1 MEPSE
6 LLRRFVEVQD
16 RLDSSAEVIMSMP
29 RAPQRAASP
38 TGFTLIEVLVVI
50 AIIGVLVA
58 LLIPAVQ
65 MAREAARR
73 GSCINNLKQIGL
85 ALAGYES
92 MHAVYPFGDGGG
104 TPPGFL
110 PRWSAHSQ
118 LLPFLEQRSVYNAL
132 NFSGLPW
139 AHHPIYGAPNATGLL
154 TQLTVFLCPSDVGFI
169 LDQDGTSCNN
179 YRACAGTLPIN
190 LVDDPVKNTGRNDG
204 AFWFQSA
211 VKISAISDGTSSTA
225 AFSERCLGNST
236 QPDPLGDVYEVVPTL
251 APCEQASPATT
262 PRYAHSLEWSG
273 QRWSDGNAFYTRY
286 HHYLTPQMQ
295 SCTTGIADTDGQLAE
310 TATSR
315 HPGGVNL
322 LTADGSV
329 RFVKQTIAPA
339 TWKAMATIA
348 GGEVVNPE

>member
-1 MEPSE
+1 MRPT
-6 LLRRFVEVQD
+6 
-16 RLDSSAEVIMSMP
+16 
-29 RAPQRAASP
+29 RAPRISSS
-38 TGFTLIEVLVVI
+38 TGAFTLIELLTVV

-73 GSCINNLKQIGL
+73 GACINNLKQIGL
-85 ALAGYES
+85 ALAAYES

-104 TPPGFL
+104 TPPGYL

-118 LLPFLEQRSVYNAL
+118 LLPFLEQRTVYNAL

-139 AHHPIYGAPNATGLL
+139 AHHPLYGAPNSTGLL

-211 VKISAISDGTSSTA
+211 VKISAILMEPALRRPSANAAWATALSPTRLGMSTRSSPRLRPA
-225 AFSERCLGNST
+225 SR
-236 QPDPLGDVYEVVPTL
+236 PTRPQRL
-251 APCEQASPATT
+251 AMRIPSNG
-262 PRYAHSLEWSG
+262 RGSG
-273 QRWSDGNAFYTRY
+273 G
-286 HHYLTPQMQ
+286 L
-295 SCTTGIADTDGQLAE
+295 
-310 TATSR
+310 
-315 HPGGVNL
+315 
-322 LTADGSV
+322 
-329 RFVKQTIAPA
+329 
-339 TWKAMATIA
+339 MATRFTRVITIT
-348 GGEVVNPE
+348 